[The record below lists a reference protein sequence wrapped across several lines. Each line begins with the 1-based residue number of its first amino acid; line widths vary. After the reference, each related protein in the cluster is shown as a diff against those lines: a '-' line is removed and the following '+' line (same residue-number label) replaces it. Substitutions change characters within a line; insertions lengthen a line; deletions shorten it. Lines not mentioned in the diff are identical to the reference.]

1 MLSVH
6 RAVGS
11 LAHLRQRLIDGEA
24 RRLLPGGNSLNIS
37 RNGTT
42 IARAANRIG
51 RIGGRG
57 CSRLL
62 PSHASL
68 IALPSAPSY
77 PSPGFAGE
85 GRQGKQERGG
95 TAGSGVGALLH
106 LAEHIVE
113 VEAGGLLALRILP
126 ERLQVLPDKGLRRHQ
141 QEDVVDKPIVVR
153 DRADVGAL

>member
-1 MLSVH
+1 MVKP
-6 RAVGS
+6 A
-11 LAHLRQRLIDGEA
+11 AFC
-24 RRLLPGGNSLNIS
+24 PGGNSLNIS

-51 RIGGRG
+51 WIGGRG

-68 IALPSAPSY
+68 IALPHPFL
-77 PSPGFAGE
+77 PLPRGLQGRE
-85 GRQGKQERGG
+85 GRASSGI
-95 TAGSGVGALLH
+95 TGSGVGALLH

-141 QEDVVDKPIVVR
+141 QVDVVDKPIVVR
-153 DRADVGAL
+153 DR